1 MTVDIS
7 IMKSI
12 INLNARFYF
21 VYYRQIQQNRVN
33 LYSKLF
39 CLLLVKEMFL
49 CFSQVVLCFK
59 VS

>member
-1 MTVDIS
+1 MAVDIS

-33 LYSKLF
+33 FLF
-39 CLLLVKEMFL
+39 KIILLIA
-49 CFSQVVLCFK
+49 S
-59 VS
+59 